1 VLETKRRRKEYF
13 RTVSHVSEGKCFRTT
28 WSHVPIS
35 FTQVD
40 LRLQHYPHND
50 PLVIRANIGKN
61 SVHFAGNNVGRILVD
76 NGSSADIL
84 VWQCF
89 VKMGFTETALHKS
102 SYPLIGFGG
111 KRIEALNKIELNVTF
126 GEGAAQ
132 RTEAITF
139 DVVDINYPY
148 NAIFGRNTLVKFA
161 AVIHQ
166 SYLCMKLPSAEGI
179 ITVFGNQEEARRCE
193 DNASIGNKNVH
204 VIETPNEDNEAA
216 NSEEPEKS
224 GGVSPAEHTKKVP
237 LCEDVPD
244 RMVIIGKGLEEAEE
258 ARLIQFLRN
267 NQDVFAWSSSDL

>member
-1 VLETKRRRKEYF
+1 
-13 RTVSHVSEGKCFRTT
+13 
-28 WSHVPIS
+28 
-35 FTQVD
+35 
-40 LRLQHYPHND
+40 
-50 PLVIRANIGKN
+50 
-61 SVHFAGNNVGRILVD
+61 LVD

-89 VKMGFTETALHKS
+89 VKMGFTKTALKKS
-102 SYPLIGFGG
+102 QYPLIGFGG
-111 KRIEALNKIELNVTF
+111 KRIEALGKIELNVTF

-166 SYLCMKLPSAEGI
+166 SYLCMKLPTAEGI
-179 ITVFGNQEEARRCE
+179 VTVFGNQEEARRCE
-193 DNASIGNKNVH
+193 DNASTANKNVH

-224 GGVSPAEHTKKVP
+224 GGYP
-237 LCEDVPD
+237 
-244 RMVIIGKGLEEAEE
+244 R
-258 ARLIQFLRN
+258 RN
-267 NQDVFAWSSSDL
+267 TRRRCHCAKMCPTEW